1 MPVPSSSAEY
11 GTDVETDYSLDN
23 PAMFFPKVREH
34 KGRIYT
40 RNLHR
45 FYICKNLVAATT
57 TVGTYLLGIVPID
70 GYVVSIKHVART
82 ITSAATL
89 EVKTTAAGVGGAK
102 DDIMTAQTIAD
113 AIATATLGTTAQCTL
128 VQGDVLA
135 AIIATTSGAVVDL
148 CILITIQ
155 PKY

>member
-1 MPVPSSSAEY
+1 MPVPGSTAEY
-11 GTDVETDYSLDN
+11 GTDIETDYSLDN

-57 TVGTYLLGIVPID
+57 AVGTYLLGIVPID
-70 GYVVSIKHVART
+70 GYVVSIKHIART
-82 ITSAATL
+82 VTAAATL
-89 EVKTTAAGVGGAK
+89 EIKTTAAGAGGAK
-102 DDIMTAQTIAD
+102 DDIMTAQSIANT
-113 AIATATLGTTAQCTL
+113 IATAALGTTAQCTL
-128 VQGDVLA
+128 VQGDVLSA
-135 AIIATTSGAVVDL
+135 VIATVDGSIVDL